1 MEIKFRVDDEIAN
14 NMTRGAIE
22 RLVKQSEA
30 YTIEIIKEAE
40 RVEQSTREHGAQ
52 IEITENTI
60 FQAVRR
66 NKTQVH
72 KRNRKSILV
81 KLGSEFGLFL
91 SGILFNQ
98 KMFAENTIYFIIYF
112 VIITLTITF
121 TIVTYNK
128 EGE

>member
-1 MEIKFRVDDEIAN
+1 MEIKFQVNDEIAN
-14 NMTRGAIE
+14 NMTRSAIE
-22 RLVKQSEA
+22 CLVRKSEA
-30 YTIEIIKEAE
+30 YTTEIIDEAK

-72 KRNRKSILV
+72 KRNLKSILV

-98 KMFAENTIYFIIYF
+98 KMLTENIIYFIIYF
-112 VIITLTITF
+112 VIMTLTIISTIF
-121 TIVTYNK
+121 TYIK